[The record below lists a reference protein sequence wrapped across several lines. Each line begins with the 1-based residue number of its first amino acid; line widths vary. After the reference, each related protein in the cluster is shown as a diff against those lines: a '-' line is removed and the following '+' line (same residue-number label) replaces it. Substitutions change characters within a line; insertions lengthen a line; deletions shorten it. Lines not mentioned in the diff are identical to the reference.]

1 MHIYAQA
8 EIDQTEHKGNKSAS
22 DIYTE
27 YASIRNRTT
36 ELIAP
41 LSTEDCCVHSLPDA
55 SPVKW
60 HLGHVAWFFETF
72 VLTPYEPAFKP
83 FHPAFRSMF
92 SSYNAEGETHPDP
105 KRGLFTR
112 PSLSVI
118 QDYCRSVDERLHRL
132 LHSSLHDDEM
142 LYALTVLGLNHEQQH
157 QELMLA
163 DIKHLLSQN
172 PLEPCYQPPG
182 KRLPATPASMDW
194 YDFEGG
200 ILEIGYAGR
209 EFCYDNES
217 PRHKQYVEPYCLASR
232 LVTNGDYLQFVEAG
246 GYRGFE
252 SMAVRRMGLAA
263 VSESSPPLVLAPERS
278 RMARVHP
285 YGHAAIACR
294 STCSPRVIL

>member
-1 MHIYAQA
+1 
-8 EIDQTEHKGNKSAS
+8 
-22 DIYTE
+22 
-27 YASIRNRTT
+27 
-36 ELIAP
+36 
-41 LSTEDCCVHSLPDA
+41 LSREDCCVHSLPDA
-55 SPVKW
+55 SPIKW

-72 VLTPYEPAFKP
+72 VLAPYEAAFKP

-92 SSYNAEGETHPDP
+92 SSYNADGETHPDP

-112 PSLSVI
+112 PSLPVI

-132 LHSSLHDDEM
+132 LHSPLHDDEM
-142 LYALTVLGLNHEQQH
+142 LYALIVLGLNHEQQH

-163 DIKHLLSQN
+163 DVKHLLSQN

-182 KRLPATPASMDW
+182 KWLPATSAPMDW

-217 PRHKQYVEPYCLASR
+217 PRHKQYVAPYRIASR

-246 GYRGFE
+246 GYQDSGVWLSEGWDWLR
-252 SMAVRRMGLAA
+252 SQNHRHPLYWRRKDHEWHEFTLMGVQPLHADLPVVH
-263 VSESSPPLVLAPERS
+263 VSYYEADAY
-278 RMARVHP
+278 AR
-285 YGHAAIACR
+285 
-294 STCSPRVIL
+294 